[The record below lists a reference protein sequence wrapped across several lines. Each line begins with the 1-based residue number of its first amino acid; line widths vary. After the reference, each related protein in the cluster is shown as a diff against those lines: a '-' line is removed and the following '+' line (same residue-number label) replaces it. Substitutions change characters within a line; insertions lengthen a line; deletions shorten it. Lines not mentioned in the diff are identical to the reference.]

1 MAFLV
6 IAGITVHIARGQAV
20 ESIERIGTAPGF
32 RAYAGNLRSAVR
44 AEKRSWK
51 VTSTPMIAADAT
63 TLRAAVALAAQ
74 VACSGNALGGTVTCE
89 VEVNDSPYLA
99 TATTADG
106 FNFRRVLA
114 LTLREV

>member
-1 MAFLV
+1 VTAFLV
-6 IAGITVHIARGQAV
+6 VAGITVHIARGQAV
-20 ESIERIGTAPGF
+20 ESIERIGSSS

-44 AEKRSWK
+44 AEKRSWR
-51 VTSTPMIAADAT
+51 VTTTPMIGADAT

-74 VACSGNALGGTVTCE
+74 VTCSGNALGGTVTCE
-89 VEVNDSPYLA
+89 VEVNDVPYVA

>member
-1 MAFLV
+1 VTAFLV
-6 IAGITVHIARGQAV
+6 VAGITVHIARGQAV
-20 ESIERIGTAPGF
+20 ESIERIGSSS

-44 AEKRSWK
+44 AEKA
-51 VTSTPMIAADAT
+51 TSTPMIAADAT

-74 VACSGNALGGTVTCE
+74 VACSGNMLGGTVTCE
-89 VEVNDSPYLA
+89 VEVSDAPFVGTGA
-99 TATTADG
+99 TADG